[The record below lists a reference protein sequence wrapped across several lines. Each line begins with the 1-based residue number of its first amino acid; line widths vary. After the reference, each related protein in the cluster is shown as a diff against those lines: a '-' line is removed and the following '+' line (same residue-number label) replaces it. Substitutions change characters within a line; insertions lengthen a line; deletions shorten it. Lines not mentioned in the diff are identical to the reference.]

1 MALIATGYVKTVP
14 VYNFKLVWV
23 IQMKDLMNGGFI
35 YNDEKSQWGSGSVI
49 PG

>member
-1 MALIATGYVKTVP
+1 MALIATRCVKTVP
-14 VYNFKLVWV
+14 NE
-23 IQMKDLMNGGFI
+23 MKDLMNGGFI